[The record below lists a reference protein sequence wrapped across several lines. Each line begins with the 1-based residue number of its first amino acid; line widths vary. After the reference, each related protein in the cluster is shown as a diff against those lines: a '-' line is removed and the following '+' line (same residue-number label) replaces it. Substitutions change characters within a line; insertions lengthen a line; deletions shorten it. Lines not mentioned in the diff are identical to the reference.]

1 MTSNNR
7 KPIGQKQQQASRTCA
22 VFLIGEIEAVE
33 LLVAHLAGRHA
44 RAITAHELIVRAN

>member
-7 KPIGQKQQQASRTCA
+7 KPSKKQQTVSRTCA

-33 LLVAHLAGRHA
+33 LLVTHLAGRHA
-44 RAITAHELIVRAN
+44 RAVAAHELIVRAN